1 MISGKTAIMGLRYLC
16 GFVIVFGVAAA
27 CYGFI
32 YKFTIPL
39 FAFDVPSWIIGVS
52 AAYMGVKHYRRIPEL
67 EKKVDLIGKFS
78 WRNFS
83 IGGAKARSGR
93 A

>member
-1 MISGKTAIMGLRYLC
+1 MVGL
-16 GFVIVFGVAAA
+16 GGA
-27 CYGFI
+27 CYGLMN
-32 YKFTIPL
+32 KFTIPL

-52 AAYMGVKHYRRIPEL
+52 AAYMGARYYRRIPEL
-67 EKKVDLIGKFS
+67 EKKVDMGGEFA

-83 IGGAKARSGR
+83 IGGGKAQSRR